1 MDGTSKP
8 QPVFGSAGRRLDD
21 RRASPLQRVGDRV
34 HGARVQGEGDVMQPL
49 GRRLDEPH
57 LLLITAGARRDKR
70 PVLFRGLQAEV
81 LQEALGHL
89 EVRYFKRVM
98 VQP

>member
-1 MDGTSKP
+1 
-8 QPVFGSAGRRLDD
+8 
-21 RRASPLQRVGDRV
+21 
-34 HGARVQGEGDVMQPL
+34 MQPL